1 MLNKNLVSSYPFTWV
16 THTLTIG
23 YRHTG
28 NTGEEYGYLANTM
41 GSLIPDDQK
50 LIAKQYR
57 NTSGQICY
65 FVSYTNNR
73 VEGYIAFSPSKEQTF
88 HFSYK
93 DNQYDNKACW
103 EAFKARNGQTVK
115 IYLSTEP
122 PEWY

>member
-1 MLNKNLVSSYPFTWV
+1 MINKDLVSSPLPSTWA

-41 GSLIPDDQK
+41 GALVPDDQK
-50 LIAKQYR
+50 LIAKYYL
-57 NTSGQICY
+57 SPSSCY

-115 IYLSTEP
+115 IYLSTES